1 MHRMTLHKL
10 VFNHHLFA
18 KPKSASLRRYAEL
31 NSLDTS
37 SLRPTPTASKRLS
50 GKWKPLLIAKSP
62 LIAAIC

>member
-10 VFNHHLFA
+10 VFDHLFA

-37 SLRPTPTASKRLS
+37 SQE
-50 GKWKPLLIAKSP
+50 
-62 LIAAIC
+62 